1 MMKAAGWD
9 LDAAA
14 NSIES
19 NVVYAKRA
27 HKQYAFESHI
37 SQRMFIGFHHE
48 NFSIK
53 ADGGAVSKESFSHQF
68 LATREMDPLDML
80 CQNPNSVFGKFC
92 TSKYLV
98 VVHPKLEA
106 SFFGNLDQ
114 RNYKKKGRASKNALL
129 PGLLE
134 TGQVDLAFSQACLF
148 L

>member
-1 MMKAAGWD
+1 MKAAGWD

-53 ADGGAVSKESFSHQF
+53 ADGGAVSKESFFHQF

-114 RNYKKKGRASKNALL
+114 RNYKKKGEGIQERPSTR
-129 PGLLE
+129 P
-134 TGQVDLAFSQACLF
+134 S
-148 L
+148 

>member
-1 MMKAAGWD
+1 
-9 LDAAA
+9 
-14 NSIES
+14 
-19 NVVYAKRA
+19 
-27 HKQYAFESHI
+27 
-37 SQRMFIGFHHE
+37 MFIGFHHE

-53 ADGGAVSKESFSHQF
+53 ADGGAVSKESFFHQF

>member
-1 MMKAAGWD
+1 MMKAAGGI
-9 LDAAA
+9 LMPQLTPLNPTLFMQRELT
-14 NSIES
+14 NSMHLSLIYLKECS
-19 NVVYAKRA
+19 LG
-27 HKQYAFESHI
+27 
-37 SQRMFIGFHHE
+37 FIT

-53 ADGGAVSKESFSHQF
+53 ADGGAVSKESFFHQF

-114 RNYKKKGRASKNALL
+114 RNYKKKGEGIQERPSTR
-129 PGLLE
+129 P
-134 TGQVDLAFSQACLF
+134 S
-148 L
+148 